1 MEESPATIDIVIAD
15 DHAILREGV
24 RKLLECEPG
33 MRVVGE
39 AADGEETVRVV
50 SQIKPQVLLLDL
62 VLSKKNGLDALRELN
77 RLGLPTRT
85 IIFTAAI
92 EREQVVEALQLGARG
107 IVMKHSALQVL
118 LDSIRCVISGKH
130 WVDQE
135 SVPHLIQAVRG
146 MEPPLRA
153 SAAKPDLGLT
163 PREMQIIALIV
174 AGYTNKDLAKELKI
188 SQNTS
193 KHHLTNIFNK
203 LGVSNRLELVLYAI
217 DNRLVDGE

>member
-1 MEESPATIDIVIAD
+1 MEESSATIDIVIAD

-33 MRVVGE
+33 MSVAGE
-39 AADGEETVRVV
+39 AGDGDETVKIV
-50 SQIKPQVLLLDL
+50 SRIRPQILLLDL
-62 VLSKKNGLDALRELN
+62 FMSKKSGIEALRELS

-85 IIFTAAI
+85 IILTATI
-92 EREQVVEALQLGARG
+92 DQDQVVEVLQLGARG
-107 IVMKHSALQVL
+107 IVMKHSGTQVL
-118 LDSIRCVISGKH
+118 LDSIRCVASGKH

-146 MEPPLRA
+146 MEPPVRA
-153 SAAKPDLGLT
+153 SAAKQDLGLT

-174 AGYTNKDLAKELKI
+174 AGYTNKDLAKELNI

-217 DNRLVDGE
+217 DNRLVESE

>member
-50 SQIKPQVLLLDL
+50 SQIKPQVLLMDL
-62 VLSKKNGLDALRELN
+62 LLSKKSGLDALRELS

-118 LDSIRCVISGKH
+118 VDSIRCVTSGKH

-153 SAAKPDLGLT
+153 SAAKQDLGLT

-217 DNRLVDGE
+217 DNRLVDSE

>member
-50 SQIKPQVLLLDL
+50 TQIRPQVLLLDIL
-62 VLSKKNGLDALRELN
+62 LSKKNGLDALRELS
-77 RLGLPTRT
+77 RLGVPTRT

-118 LDSIRCVISGKH
+118 IDSIRCVISGKH

-135 SVPHLIQAVRG
+135 SVPHLIQAVRD

-153 SAAKPDLGLT
+153 SAAKQDLGVT

-174 AGYTNKDLAKELKI
+174 AGYTNKDIAKELKI

-217 DNRLVDGE
+217 DNRLVDSE